1 MTRGLKGLAELLSLY
16 FHGFTP
22 VEFVRGEDRITQ
34 HASGWRV
41 NGSGHLERAK
51 DAMALVEQAPA
62 EEWRQVYCGIN
73 LFLVSD
79 RGEVKKHDGTPA
91 DTVYLNGRCQVKYQ
105 VVKYGRLR
113 DREIYRSHLVA
124 MAFLNYQRGD
134 EREIHHINGYRN
146 DDSVANLVVLSREDH
161 AKVHA
166 YGPTAPTGPIEPD
179 MPLPRQRAKKA
190 EKQRQGKHAGA
201 PVGLSYAA
209 PTPPSVAAPSVEDE
223 GEALAAGRSGG
234 KRRRGKSTAKRR
246 SDQRRAEEQKAQEC
260 PAPDAVDAGVASSAQ
275 AVMEAPADY
284 AAAKPAVP
292 EATEDAV
299 ETRATAEEGLDA
311 GAEAAPEAA
320 PEPARG
326 QSDAPLEGGD
336 TAVDASAVSPEAE
349 SAADEPSALAGEA
362 SAPAGEAGAPADE
375 TGVPADDARS
385 GADEEGEEK
394 PRRRRGRRGGRRHR
408 RKAEDGALAGG
419 EPPADAVDHGTE
431 RDEEKDA
438 APDAPAPRADG
449 APERAEEPNGSAEL
463 AIEADQLTV
472 VEIEASVASAGEDV
486 TVALTPVEEP
496 RVFEVDGSAEDVE
509 DFPLPTDVVAVD
521 ELFEPVVV
529 DEVPSEE
536 PLALAVEGGA
546 DEADREDAACEV
558 PEEKAPA
565 ADAAPALAEDSDQ
578 EGEPAPA
585 STEEP
590 SRKGEPAPA
599 AGAEASSDD
608 WEGRRA
614 AFDRELEQFLAGFTT
629 ARPEDG
635 GEAAERARG
644 RQVRHVYRALRPFH
658 GCDDAVLVFDTALSA
673 LRRIN
678 QFATDRDEQ
687 VPGVV
692 VGVLSQANQMLK
704 GACARLAESD
714 EVARACTIELLEE
727 EAEAVVYRRL
737 GYDAKLRK
745 HVKLL
750 EGSDAKDAGDARAA
764 ENPAASAD
772 ASPKA
777 ASGSTDVPSEA
788 ASEPAGAQPEAD
800 SGLADAP
807 SEADSDSAA
816 ASSDVASA
824 STDAPA
830 LTAAPAAKRPAR
842 RSRRRRP
849 GKRERAR
856 RPLPGSPNDL
866 R

>member
-275 AVMEAPADY
+275 AAMEAPADY

-408 RKAEDGALAGG
+408 RKAEDGA
-419 EPPADAVDHGTE
+419 
-431 RDEEKDA
+431 
-438 APDAPAPRADG
+438 
-449 APERAEEPNGSAEL
+449 PERAEEPNGPAEP
-463 AIEADQLTV
+463 AIEAEQLTV
-472 VEIEASVASAGEDV
+472 VEVEASVAPAGEDV

-536 PLALAVEGGA
+536 PLAPAVEGGA
-546 DEADREDAACEV
+546 DEAGREDAACEA
-558 PEEKAPA
+558 PEEEAPA
-565 ADAAPALAEDSDQ
+565 ADAAPALAEDSGQ
-578 EGEPAPA
+578 EGEPMPA

-599 AGAEASSDD
+599 VGAEASSDD
-608 WEGRRA
+608 WEERRA

-750 EGSDAKDAGDARAA
+750 EGSGAKDAGDARAA

>member
-1 MTRGLKGLAELLSLY
+1 M
-16 FHGFTP
+16 
-22 VEFVRGEDRITQ
+22 
-34 HASGWRV
+34 
-41 NGSGHLERAK
+41 
-51 DAMALVEQAPA
+51 
-62 EEWRQVYCGIN
+62 
-73 LFLVSD
+73 
-79 RGEVKKHDGTPA
+79 
-91 DTVYLNGRCQVKYQ
+91 
-105 VVKYGRLR
+105 
-113 DREIYRSHLVA
+113 
-124 MAFLNYQRGD
+124 
-134 EREIHHINGYRN
+134 
-146 DDSVANLVVLSREDH
+146 
-161 AKVHA
+161 
-166 YGPTAPTGPIEPD
+166 
-179 MPLPRQRAKKA
+179 
-190 EKQRQGKHAGA
+190 
-201 PVGLSYAA
+201 
-209 PTPPSVAAPSVEDE
+209 
-223 GEALAAGRSGG
+223 
-234 KRRRGKSTAKRR
+234 
-246 SDQRRAEEQKAQEC
+246 
-260 PAPDAVDAGVASSAQ
+260 
-275 AVMEAPADY
+275 
-284 AAAKPAVP
+284 
-292 EATEDAV
+292 
-299 ETRATAEEGLDA
+299 
-311 GAEAAPEAA
+311 
-320 PEPARG
+320 
-326 QSDAPLEGGD
+326 EGGD

-362 SAPAGEAGAPADE
+362 STPAGEAGAPADE

-408 RKAEDGALAGG
+408 RKAEDGA
-419 EPPADAVDHGTE
+419 
-431 RDEEKDA
+431 
-438 APDAPAPRADG
+438 
-449 APERAEEPNGSAEL
+449 PERAEEPNGPAEP
-463 AIEADQLTV
+463 AIEAEQLTV
-472 VEIEASVASAGEDV
+472 VEVEASVAPAGEDV
-486 TVALTPVEEP
+486 TVTLTPVEEP

-509 DFPLPTDVVAVD
+509 DFPLPTDVIAVD

-536 PLALAVEGGA
+536 PLAPAVEGGA
-546 DEADREDAACEV
+546 DEAGREDAACEA
-558 PEEKAPA
+558 PEEEAPA
-565 ADAAPALAEDSDQ
+565 ADAAPALAEDSGQ
-578 EGEPAPA
+578 EGEPMPA

-599 AGAEASSDD
+599 VGAEASSDD

-750 EGSDAKDAGDARAA
+750 EGSGAKDAGDARAA

-866 R
+866 H

>member
-51 DAMALVEQAPA
+51 DAMALVDQAPA

-275 AVMEAPADY
+275 AVMETPTDH
-284 AAAKPAVP
+284 AAAKSAVT

-408 RKAEDGALAGG
+408 RKAEDALVG
-419 EPPADAVDHGTE
+419 
-431 RDEEKDA
+431 
-438 APDAPAPRADG
+438 
-449 APERAEEPNGSAEL
+449 EEPSEPTEPAVET
-463 AIEADQLTV
+463 EQLTV

-496 RVFEVDGSAEDVE
+496 RVFEVDGSVEDVE

-750 EGSDAKDAGDARAA
+750 EGSGAKDAGDARAA

>member
-209 PTPPSVAAPSVEDE
+209 PTPSSVAAPSVEDE

-275 AVMEAPADY
+275 AAMEAPADY

-408 RKAEDGALAGG
+408 RKAEDGA
-419 EPPADAVDHGTE
+419 
-431 RDEEKDA
+431 
-438 APDAPAPRADG
+438 
-449 APERAEEPNGSAEL
+449 PERAEEPNGPAEP
-463 AIEADQLTV
+463 AIEAEQLTV
-472 VEIEASVASAGEDV
+472 VEVEASVAPAGEDV

-536 PLALAVEGGA
+536 PLAPAVEGGA
-546 DEADREDAACEV
+546 DEAGREDAACEA
-558 PEEKAPA
+558 PEEEAPA
-565 ADAAPALAEDSDQ
+565 ADAAPALAEDSGQ
-578 EGEPAPA
+578 EGEPMPA

-590 SRKGEPAPA
+590 SRKGEPAPVV
-599 AGAEASSDD
+599 GAEASSDD
-608 WEGRRA
+608 WEERRA

-750 EGSDAKDAGDARAA
+750 EGSGAKDAGDARAA

>member
-408 RKAEDGALAGG
+408 RKAEDALVG
-419 EPPADAVDHGTE
+419 
-431 RDEEKDA
+431 
-438 APDAPAPRADG
+438 
-449 APERAEEPNGSAEL
+449 EEPSEPTEP
-463 AIEADQLTV
+463 AIEAEQLTV
-472 VEIEASVASAGEDV
+472 VEVEASVAPAGEDV

-536 PLALAVEGGA
+536 PLAPAVEGGA
-546 DEADREDAACEV
+546 DEAGREDAACEA
-558 PEEKAPA
+558 PEEEAPA
-565 ADAAPALAEDSDQ
+565 ADAAPALAEDSGQ
-578 EGEPAPA
+578 EGEPMPA
-585 STEEP
+585 SAEEP

-599 AGAEASSDD
+599 VGAEASSDD
-608 WEGRRA
+608 WEERRA

-750 EGSDAKDAGDARAA
+750 EGSGAKDAGDARAA

-788 ASEPAGAQPEAD
+788 ASEPAGTPPEAD
-800 SGLADAP
+800 SGSAVASSEVTSASADAP
-807 SEADSDSAA
+807 
-816 ASSDVASA
+816 VA
-824 STDAPA
+824 
-830 LTAAPAAKRPAR
+830 AAPAAKRPAR
-842 RSRRRRP
+842 RSHRRRP

>member
-1 MTRGLKGLAELLSLY
+1 MTLA
-16 FHGFTP
+16 
-22 VEFVRGEDRITQ
+22 
-34 HASGWRV
+34 
-41 NGSGHLERAK
+41 
-51 DAMALVEQAPA
+51 
-62 EEWRQVYCGIN
+62 
-73 LFLVSD
+73 
-79 RGEVKKHDGTPA
+79 
-91 DTVYLNGRCQVKYQ
+91 
-105 VVKYGRLR
+105 LR
-113 DREIYRSHLVA
+113 RRP
-124 MAFLNYQRGD
+124 
-134 EREIHHINGYRN
+134 
-146 DDSVANLVVLSREDH
+146 
-161 AKVHA
+161 K
-166 YGPTAPTGPIEPD
+166 
-179 MPLPRQRAKKA
+179 PLPSPRA
-190 EKQRQGKHAGA
+190 
-201 PVGLSYAA
+201 VG
-209 PTPPSVAAPSVEDE
+209 
-223 GEALAAGRSGG
+223 
-234 KRRRGKSTAKRR
+234 
-246 SDQRRAEEQKAQEC
+246 
-260 PAPDAVDAGVASSAQ
+260 
-275 AVMEAPADY
+275 
-284 AAAKPAVP
+284 
-292 EATEDAV
+292 
-299 ETRATAEEGLDA
+299 
-311 GAEAAPEAA
+311 
-320 PEPARG
+320 
-326 QSDAPLEGGD
+326 DAPLEGGD
-336 TAVDASAVSPEAE
+336 TAVDASAVSPAE

-362 SAPAGEAGAPADE
+362 SAPRRNRCTCGRE
-375 TGVPADDARS
+375 GVPADDARS

-394 PRRRRGRRGGRRHR
+394 PRRRRGRRGGRHHR

-419 EPPADAVDHGTE
+419 EPPADAVDHGAE

-449 APERAEEPNGSAEL
+449 APERAEEPNGPAEP

-472 VEIEASVASAGEDV
+472 VEVEASVASAGEDV
-486 TVALTPVEEP
+486 TVALTPVKEP

-509 DFPLPTDVVAVD
+509 DFPPPTDVVAVD

-529 DEVPSEE
+529 DEVPSE
-536 PLALAVEGGA
+536 PLAPAVEGGA
-546 DEADREDAACEV
+546 DEAGRKMPRARRPKRRRRLPTPRPPWRKIPAR
-558 PEEKAPA
+558 KASPCPLRRKSPA
-565 ADAAPALAEDSDQ
+565 ERASRRPLWAPK
-578 EGEPAPA
+578 PP
-585 STEEP
+585 TI
-590 SRKGEPAPA
+590 
-599 AGAEASSDD
+599 
-608 WEGRRA
+608 GRSVA

-644 RQVRHVYRALRPFH
+644 RQVRHVYRAVRPFH

-704 GACARLAESD
+704 GACARLAEFD

-750 EGSDAKDAGDARAA
+750 EGSGAKDAGDARAA

>member
-275 AVMEAPADY
+275 AAMEAPADY

-408 RKAEDGALAGG
+408 RKAEDGA
-419 EPPADAVDHGTE
+419 
-431 RDEEKDA
+431 
-438 APDAPAPRADG
+438 
-449 APERAEEPNGSAEL
+449 PERAEEPNGPAEP
-463 AIEADQLTV
+463 AIEAEQLTV
-472 VEIEASVASAGEDV
+472 VEVEASVAPAGEDV

-536 PLALAVEGGA
+536 PLAPAVEGGA
-546 DEADREDAACEV
+546 DEAGREDAACEA
-558 PEEKAPA
+558 PEEEAPA
-565 ADAAPALAEDSDQ
+565 ADAAPALAEDSGQ
-578 EGEPAPA
+578 EGEPMPA

-599 AGAEASSDD
+599 VGAEASSDD
-608 WEGRRA
+608 WEERRA

-750 EGSDAKDAGDARAA
+750 EGSGAKDAGDARAA

-866 R
+866 H

>member
-209 PTPPSVAAPSVEDE
+209 PTPSSVAAPSVEDE

-275 AVMEAPADY
+275 AAMEAPADY

-408 RKAEDGALAGG
+408 RKAEDGA
-419 EPPADAVDHGTE
+419 
-431 RDEEKDA
+431 
-438 APDAPAPRADG
+438 
-449 APERAEEPNGSAEL
+449 PERAEEPNGPAEP
-463 AIEADQLTV
+463 AIEAEQLTV
-472 VEIEASVASAGEDV
+472 VEVEASVAPAGEDV

-536 PLALAVEGGA
+536 PLAPAVEGGA
-546 DEADREDAACEV
+546 DEAGREDAACEA
-558 PEEKAPA
+558 PEEEAPA
-565 ADAAPALAEDSDQ
+565 ADAAPALAEDSGQ
-578 EGEPAPA
+578 EGEPMPA

-599 AGAEASSDD
+599 VGAEASSDD
-608 WEGRRA
+608 WEERRA

-750 EGSDAKDAGDARAA
+750 EGSGAKDAGDARAA

>member
-201 PVGLSYAA
+201 PVGLSYVA
-209 PTPPSVAAPSVEDE
+209 PTPSSVAAPSVEDE

-275 AVMEAPADY
+275 AAMEAPADY

-408 RKAEDGALAGG
+408 RKAEDGA
-419 EPPADAVDHGTE
+419 
-431 RDEEKDA
+431 
-438 APDAPAPRADG
+438 
-449 APERAEEPNGSAEL
+449 PERAEEPNGPAEP
-463 AIEADQLTV
+463 AIEAEQLTV
-472 VEIEASVASAGEDV
+472 VEVEASVAPAGEDV

-536 PLALAVEGGA
+536 PLAPAVEGGA
-546 DEADREDAACEV
+546 DEAGREDAACEA
-558 PEEKAPA
+558 PEEEAPA
-565 ADAAPALAEDSDQ
+565 ADAAPALAEDSGQ
-578 EGEPAPA
+578 EGEPMPA

-599 AGAEASSDD
+599 VGAEASSDD

-750 EGSDAKDAGDARAA
+750 EGSGAKDAGDARAA

>member
-209 PTPPSVAAPSVEDE
+209 PTPSSVAAPSVEDE

-275 AVMEAPADY
+275 AAMEAPADY

-408 RKAEDGALAGG
+408 RKAEDGA
-419 EPPADAVDHGTE
+419 
-431 RDEEKDA
+431 
-438 APDAPAPRADG
+438 
-449 APERAEEPNGSAEL
+449 PERAEEPNGPAEP
-463 AIEADQLTV
+463 AIEAEQLTV
-472 VEIEASVASAGEDV
+472 VEVEASVAPAGEDV

-536 PLALAVEGGA
+536 PLAPAVEGGA
-546 DEADREDAACEV
+546 DEAGREDAACEA
-558 PEEKAPA
+558 PEEEAPA
-565 ADAAPALAEDSDQ
+565 ADAAPALAEDSGQ
-578 EGEPAPA
+578 EGEPMPA

-599 AGAEASSDD
+599 VGAEASSDD
-608 WEGRRA
+608 WEERRA

-678 QFATDRDEQ
+678 QFATDRDEP

-750 EGSDAKDAGDARAA
+750 EGSGAKDAGDARAA